1 MNWQQIK
8 NTKPPI
14 QPKLTSKPLANT
26 EDKLLRKEIEDSMF
40 RTLPK
45 EVDSPNSSEQAK
57 LSLNNFVKFDV
68 LSEYTLKSGE
78 QTKRWKD
85 LQLAYLN
92 KVAQKIVN

>member
-40 RTLPK
+40 RTLPE
-45 EVDSPNSSEQAK
+45 EVDSPNSAEQTK